1 MLKATITLIKHANLQ
16 NKASV
21 DLIQYYIFS
30 RLGTD
35 DKSRLSMLALYTE
48 FSLRMQDNKYFDVL
62 KDLVEEEV
70 ANNPLT
76 TGQLN
81 MIVGLLRKIAKC

>member
-30 RLGTD
+30 RLDTD

-48 FSLRMQDNKYFDVL
+48 FSLRM
-62 KDLVEEEV
+62 
-70 ANNPLT
+70 
-76 TGQLN
+76 
-81 MIVGLLRKIAKC
+81 